1 MNTVQ
6 YSLKIYTSGASDGK
20 KNKMKTDVLMAFTAV
35 SVNSVKKMKWY
46 ICQVTQSAKMFL
58 RYSYLCS

>member
-20 KNKMKTDVLMAFTAV
+20 KNQMKTDVLMAFTAV
-35 SVNSVKKMKWY
+35 SVNSVKK
-46 ICQVTQSAKMFL
+46 
-58 RYSYLCS
+58 

>member
-20 KNKMKTDVLMAFTAV
+20 KKMKTDVLMAFTAV
-35 SVNSVKKMKWY
+35 SVNSVKK
-46 ICQVTQSAKMFL
+46 
-58 RYSYLCS
+58 